1 MTEKNSTKKNANLN
15 HIFGSKN
22 EKIFQSRVNQKMLM
36 ILRGKTAVSDF
47 EMISNFVSKIV
58 IPTQIIIHKRGLKAP
73 EIDTVGVFL
82 PDS

>member
-1 MTEKNSTKKNANLN
+1 
-15 HIFGSKN
+15 
-22 EKIFQSRVNQKMLM
+22 M

-47 EMISNFVSKIV
+47 EMRSNFVSKIF
-58 IPTQIIIHKRGLKAP
+58 ISIEIITHTRGLKAP